1 MDEQEITPEIVETN
15 KELVIDAIKQS
26 KDNEIIQYIF
36 DQLPTY
42 IQEITEVQEAYTEE
56 RDRIIGEHT
65 GEIDGMF
72 EHRRN
77 KEVHYKEAKQ
87 KSEEQYQREV
97 SIFLNKKFKKAFQ
110 MSIITQYRSH

>member
-1 MDEQEITPEIVETN
+1 MYIVTLTYCKLQELQGEYE
-15 KELVIDAIKQS
+15 KELDAI
-26 KDNEIIQYIF
+26 E
-36 DQLPTY
+36 
-42 IQEITEVQEAYTEE
+42 EAYTEE

-97 SIFLNKKFKKAFQ
+97 STFLIKKLKTSFQ
-110 MSIITQYRSH
+110 MSQYRTHLVVG